1 MSTVLS
7 IVAAILLAGFVL
19 GVAFCR
25 HVVNC
30 DRPLCRAA
38 AVQLGLIVSPIES
51 FPNPRAEHRT

>member
-19 GVAFCR
+19 GVALCR

-38 AVQLGLIVSPIES
+38 AVQLGLRPAPFTS
-51 FPNPRAEHRT
+51 FPNPQTEHRT